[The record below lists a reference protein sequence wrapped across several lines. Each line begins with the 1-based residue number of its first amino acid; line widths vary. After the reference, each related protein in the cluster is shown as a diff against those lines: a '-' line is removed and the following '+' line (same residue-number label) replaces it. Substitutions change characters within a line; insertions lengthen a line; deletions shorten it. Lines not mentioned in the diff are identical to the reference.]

1 MLIIET
7 FDRGS
12 ISRHKPTPMPPVS
25 RIDTS

>member
-12 ISRHKPTPMPPVS
+12 ISSHKATPTPPVS